1 MEELIL
7 EEDDDF
13 KTVATFEPELVR
25 VTDYDKDGSG
35 EWLESW
41 MYTIP
46 YAHLS
51 KLIVKVA
58 DKLAEKEAQR

>member
-7 EEDDDF
+7 EEDSEF

-25 VTDYDKDGSG
+25 VIDYDKDGGG
-35 EWLESW
+35 EWQETW

-46 YAHLS
+46 YDHLS

-58 DKLAEKEAQR
+58 AKLAEKEAQR